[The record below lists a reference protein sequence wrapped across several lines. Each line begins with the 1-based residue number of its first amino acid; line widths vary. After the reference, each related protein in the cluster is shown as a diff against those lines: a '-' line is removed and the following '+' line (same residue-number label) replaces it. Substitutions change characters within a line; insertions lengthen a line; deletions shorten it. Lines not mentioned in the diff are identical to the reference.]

1 MAKCIT
7 TYDGTEKNGNVMVT
21 IINYLSNKGLTPN
34 QIAGVMG
41 SIALGNEDYKTD
53 VDVEDSNKKKN
64 AGLCQW
70 KDDRRTKLMESAEK
84 ENKNWTDLV
93 FQLDFA
99 WSELTT
105 NPSYK
110 KNVLDWFKSHPNAGI
125 KECVKR
131 WEKAFDKGKGG
142 KTAEQETYANDVLNF
157 YNKYA
162 SSECSDV
169 LLTNSN
175 DDNKSNVD
183 GEGTAG
189 ENIGNGSNDG
199 TEVDNTNPSNPCN
212 IRVNVI
218 NHSSSG
224 GGDDNSNE
232 GEDDGTDE
240 NNSGNLE
247 LNSTNYKGKSLEL
260 LLERYDFNCVRTISK
275 LIDTT
280 DGKNQFICYVV
291 EDRVRYGP
299 DGKCCKAKYLTGGNW
314 DNGPNSSTAIPYGK
328 YEIKLSLHREAYDRN
343 GKKGHYYYGA
353 YHKNTKYK
361 GYIARFVSAIG
372 KTGACHFD
380 GVLIHASTDTT
391 RGDQNNSG
399 GCLCTGL
406 KHNGSYLSQTQ
417 EAFHRL
423 YDNYL
428 IPATEAGSKIY
439 VNIPRRYPNKDTGC
453 YLSTN
458 DMGPKLKND
467 KSSLSECARY
477 LK

>member
-162 SSECSDV
+162 SGECSDV

-212 IRVNVI
+212 IHVNVI

-240 NNSGNLE
+240 NNSGNLG
-247 LNSTNYKGKSLEL
+247 LNSTDYKGKTMTLR
-260 LLERYDFNCVRTISK
+260 LEREDFSCDRTFGK
-275 LIDTT
+275 LYDTT
-280 DGKNQFICYVV
+280 DRKKQFICYIV
-291 EDRVRYGP
+291 EDAVRYKGNKCYKTP
-299 DGKCCKAKYLTGGNW
+299 YKDITGSGDGKRQKV
-314 DNGPNSSTAIPYGK
+314 AIPYGTYSFTMGASSAAK
-328 YEIKLSLHREAYDRN
+328 KCSGNVNKDCRYFYAADYKKFPEYN
-343 GKKGHYYYGA
+343 GK
-353 YHKNTKYK
+353 
-361 GYIARFVSAIG
+361 IG
-372 KTGACHFD
+372 RLSGVNKDGCSFD
-380 GVLIHASTDTT
+380 GILIHASPDNK
-391 RGDQNNSG
+391 RGDENNSA
-399 GCLCTGL
+399 GCLVVGL
-406 KHNGSYLSQTQ
+406 NKQNGYLSGTHD
-417 EAFHRL
+417 AFYKL
-423 YDNYL
+423 YENFI
-428 IPATEAGSKIY
+428 IPAAKAGSKMQIE
-439 VNIPRRYPNKDTGC
+439 IPRLYPDKDTKC
-453 YLSTN
+453 C
-458 DMGPKLKND
+458 D
-467 KSSLSECARY
+467 KC
-477 LK
+477 